1 VDDKMIWGIRIM
13 RALSACIEV
22 GAVILLFRMKEVE
35 SMIRVNGLLG
45 LVGPLIF
52 ITVSALGL
60 AAGLGKIAPQKL
72 LFIFTGVVLVVW
84 GSRAS

>member
-1 VDDKMIWGIRIM
+1 MEERLLWGMRLA

-22 GAVILLFRMKEVE
+22 TAAVLLLRMTDARL
-35 SMIRVNGLLG
+35 MLRVNGLLG

-60 AAGLGKIAPQKL
+60 AASLGKVQPGKL
-72 LFIFTGVVLVVW
+72 LLVFVGVALVLW
-84 GSRAS
+84 GTR